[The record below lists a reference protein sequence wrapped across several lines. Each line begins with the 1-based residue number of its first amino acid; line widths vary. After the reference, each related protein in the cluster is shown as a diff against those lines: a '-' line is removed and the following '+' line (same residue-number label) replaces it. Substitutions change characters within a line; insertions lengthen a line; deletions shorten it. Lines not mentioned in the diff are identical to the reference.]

1 MQFNVP
7 IGVTHVDPGK
17 AAIKTDSQ
25 PPSETS
31 SDPLPAQSLLD
42 ILLETHT
49 QILNLY
55 QRSTGYLSAEP
66 VPVICYTDNI
76 IRVAKLLCDVY
87 ITGGLDDAALRASAF
102 GGIVEQRRSMSS
114 KYPPRGEIARWAM
127 KAWGASPEHDTIP
140 VSHRIRII
148 AALMQIM
155 ATIGFHRR
163 RAALLSELLH
173 ILIPQLVQARVV
185 GASEWGL
192 HPNIAQGVLH
202 DGTGLDDGL
211 VDLMESLAKIYGAN
225 VRSDDKPV
233 YGWPSLRAY
242 VLRECIEFCEA
253 LSHRAGVAHF
263 TSLLFTVAGDQIDKD
278 EQVRLAGNLP
288 RIAGSSRKKGVLI
301 ETDYWDM
308 FLVQNIEIVGYHTP
322 NTLLNCCVGPL
333 KASCAHQHRLAF
345 DKSLL

>member
-1 MQFNVP
+1 MGNESVGCFTRTRYYTCITSNPHYCGPYANNGNYRLPQ
-7 IGVTHVDPGK
+7 K
-17 AAIKTDSQ
+17 AGCS
-25 PPSETS
+25 
-31 SDPLPAQSLLD
+31 
-42 ILLETHT
+42 
-49 QILNLY
+49 
-55 QRSTGYLSAEP
+55 
-66 VPVICYTDNI
+66 V
-76 IRVAKLLCDVY
+76 
-87 ITGGLDDAALRASAF
+87 
-102 GGIVEQRRSMSS
+102 
-114 KYPPRGEIARWAM
+114 
-127 KAWGASPEHDTIP
+127 
-140 VSHRIRII
+140 
-148 AALMQIM
+148 
-155 ATIGFHRR
+155 
-163 RAALLSELLH
+163 
-173 ILIPQLVQARVV
+173 
-185 GASEWGL
+185 
-192 HPNIAQGVLH
+192 
-202 DGTGLDDGL
+202 DDGL